1 MEFHLNGPSRIPVP
15 PGRFLLLLA
24 AIIPHDNKHYREW
37 SRKVF
42 VGYSFYP
49 CKIQSSK
56 SGFRYMLHFWQI
68 HTACLLLKFPLSCF
82 PKINPASFS
91 MICTTDLMLRLSGY
105 DRIKSITLYH
115 VRYSLLS

>member
-1 MEFHLNGPSRIPVP
+1 MSEIKW
-15 PGRFLLLLA
+15 FLLLLA

-56 SGFRYMLHFWQI
+56 SGFQVYAPFWANTYCMSLPEI
-68 HTACLLLKFPLSCF
+68 PTE
-82 PKINPASFS
+82 
-91 MICTTDLMLRLSGY
+91 
-105 DRIKSITLYH
+105 
-115 VRYSLLS
+115 LLSQNQSSFLFHDLHN